1 MRIKIPYIVII
12 LLSFFLAC
20 TNYSEIYRRSQQKVN
35 QTNDYWDQQRQE
47 AIAHYKNQ
55 PRKLQQVLAS
65 IKQQRE
71 AQIDSIL
78 ASRDD
83 VLQAEHTKERRNAA
97 LLFAGAAATVGAIA
111 AAKAISRDENNSES
125 SSYGTGGGGKNH
137 SYNSSDQ
144 DLSPHSSYSNNN
156 AHRQNVCVKYK
167 KRHGWSKGYKVQG
180 TIIKGSELNRK
191 TGSYKYNSYSTYVV
205 VFWDN
210 DEASVLEL
218 DYYYGSIS
226 GVGVSAKDQRKRPWE
241 VSSSSICY

>member
-1 MRIKIPYIVII
+1 MRSGKYRKICYLI

-35 QTNDYWDQQRQE
+35 QANDYWDQQKQGAVE
-47 AIAHYKNQ
+47 YYSHQ
-55 PRKLQQVLAS
+55 PAKLQKILAG
-65 IKQQRE
+65 IERQRE

-78 ASRDD
+78 ASRDKS
-83 VLQAEHTKERRNAA
+83 LRAAQAKERRNTA
-97 LLFAGAAATVGAIA
+97 LFFAGAAATLGAIA
-111 AAKAISRDENNSES
+111 AANSTSGGGYDSGGS
-125 SSYGTGGGGKNH
+125 SSGSNY
-137 SYNSSDQ
+137 Q
-144 DLSPHSSYSNNN
+144 DSTPDSSYSNNN

-180 TIIKGSELNRK
+180 TIIKGSELSRK

-226 GVGVSAKDQRKRPWE
+226 GVGVSAKDQRNRPWE